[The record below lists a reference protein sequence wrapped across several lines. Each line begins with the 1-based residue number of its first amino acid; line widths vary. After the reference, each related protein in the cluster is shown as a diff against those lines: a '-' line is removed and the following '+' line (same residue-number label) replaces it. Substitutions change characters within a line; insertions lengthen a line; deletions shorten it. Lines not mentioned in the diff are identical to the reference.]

1 MTALAQVVALL
12 LSSFGGTTAE
22 VTITDSVDLIEVNHH
37 FDEHGRLVM
46 EQVVFYKWC
55 PLKSR
60 YRVCDWRPLKS
71 LQQIPRKN
79 FRRNIYEANWKDGRH
94 FRHVTA
100 PQFRETWTAYDPE
113 LTDSLIAPKQYRQVL
128 AKPTL
133 KKP

>member
-1 MTALAQVVALL
+1 MTTMVQFVALL
-12 LSSFGGTTAE
+12 VSSFGGTTAE

-37 FDEHGRLVM
+37 FDEHRRLVM

-71 LQQIPRKN
+71 QQQMPRKN
-79 FRRNIYEANWKDGRH
+79 FPRNIYEANWKDGRH

-113 LTDSLIAPKQYRQVL
+113 LTDSLKAPKQYRQVL
-128 AKPTL
+128 TKPTM
-133 KKP
+133 KTQ